1 MIEHEDSSDSDT
13 DVTEQSSTPHQES
26 PLHLIFNNNSNNDP
40 ECSYNS
46 QVTDPAS
53 LEPENKNK
61 KPVSAWQ
68 CSYTDEIRQESKK
81 LIIDSM
87 AVFIAI
93 SLSVLI
99 NSIIIHACQHS
110 SVYLS
115 AYSIKLEVVIS
126 FVYALCVYLLGKF
139 LFLFFG
145 LYPEARLPVFL
156 NKTNNM
162 VFFKHFLIEHSAF
175 SWKEFSTV
183 LFFTYLYE
191 TERSEV
197 GQYLTLSIFLWS
209 LFCLVFLFLSHL
221 ITHNFLSQY
230 LDHHLKYELYEF
242 DYYCFSLAIAY
253 MITVA
258 WALWF
263 KSHSILL
270 AKNDQFLFGW
280 QTHSLTYCHNETHS
294 SSHATGGLSGDD
306 YYYSSSSSHSEI
318 IFLEET
324 DSSSVSFIPSSYSYS
339 YSSSSSSF
347 IDLFSSN
354 TTTDDSSG
362 QQTHH
367 YREVLYSFGFIL
379 YPICVFLTISI
390 TFLMER
396 VLKNLYKRWKAYK
409 LALKEEQEMKD
420 IMEEFRREN
429 QKQHREQQQE
439 QNIRDEEQQTTENP
453 IISKR
458 PFTFN
463 ISTSSKNSGKDG
475 DRSYSKDSANSY
487 PSIEFPE
494 QQKKESG
501 KRKSKQG
508 QEEIKPFISIRGFV
522 YSVLEFWLTFKG

>member
-1 MIEHEDSSDSDT
+1 MIEHEDSSDSDSE
-13 DVTEQSSTPHQES
+13 VTEQSATPHQES
-26 PLHLIFNNNSNNDP
+26 PLHLIFNNNNDP

-46 QVTDPAS
+46 QVSDLAS
-53 LEPENKNK
+53 FEPEDRNK
-61 KPVSAWQ
+61 KPVSVWQ

-93 SLSVLI
+93 SLSVFV

-115 AYSIKLEVVIS
+115 AYSIKLEVIIS
-126 FVYALCVYLLGKF
+126 FIYALSVYLLGKL

-145 LYPEARLPVFL
+145 LCPEARLPTFL
-156 NKTNNM
+156 NKTKNM
-162 VFFKHFLIEHSAF
+162 IFFKHFLIEHSAF
-175 SWKEFSTV
+175 TWKEFSTV

-242 DYYCFSLAIAY
+242 DYYCFSLSIAY

-263 KSHSILL
+263 KGHSILL

-280 QTHSLTYCHNETHS
+280 QTHSLTYCHNDTHS
-294 SSHATGGLSGDD
+294 SSHATGGFSGDD
-306 YYYSSSSSHSEI
+306 YYYSSSSHAEI
-318 IFLEET
+318 VFLEET
-324 DSSSVSFIPSSYSYS
+324 DSSSVSFFPTSDFSSSSY
-339 YSSSSSSF
+339 SSSSSF

-354 TTTDDSSG
+354 TTTDDSAG
-362 QQTHH
+362 HQTHQ

-396 VLKNLYKRWKAYK
+396 VLKNVYKRWKDYK
-409 LALKEEQEMKD
+409 LKLKEEQEMKD

-429 QKQHREQQQE
+429 QRQHQEQQQ
-439 QNIRDEEQQTTENP
+439 QQNNIRDEEQTTENP

-463 ISTSSKNSGKDG
+463 ISTTSKDG

-487 PSIEFPE
+487 PSIDFPE
-494 QQKKESG
+494 QQKSEKEN
-501 KRKSKQG
+501 RKSKPE

-522 YSVLEFWLTFKG
+522 YSLLEFWLTFKG